1 MYACMEIHQHCDLK
15 KKKKKYQ
22 FNPRV
27 YADSDG
33 INGFHVVP
41 PVLGNKQDLESETV
55 C

>member
-1 MYACMEIHQHCDLK
+1 MHAWKYISTVIL

-33 INGFHVVP
+33 VNGFHVVP

>member
-1 MYACMEIHQHCDLK
+1 MHAWKYISTVIQK

-33 INGFHVVP
+33 VNGFHVVP